1 MKPGTTHEGLDGG
14 RGGRE
19 AQATPEW
26 RVEQRFRGREAVGYA
41 RRFLEGFDAKALAWI
56 KIRDGASACRAENG
70 FWGTCYAPTPAIGRY
85 RVSCSVKGEDR
96 HFPASTALWRERSL
110 LPGRSKPSLR
120 CEAVVEDVNEGL
132 IWILGHEL
140 FHFLAYTGQTNAANT
155 EFNAST
161 WGYEMLWSYREGD
174 DPLAVADRLLV
185 HVPSPFHNE
194 AIHRGGEGDLAHVPH
209 RFPWVARLRA
219 ETHNYRT
226 SCTASHKAPSRLQA
240 SPFADA
246 LAPKL

>member
-1 MKPGTTHEGLDGG
+1 M
-14 RGGRE
+14 
-19 AQATPEW
+19 
-26 RVEQRFRGREAVGYA
+26 GYA
-41 RRFLEGFDAKALAWI
+41 RRFLEGFDTKALAWV
-56 KIRDGASACRAENG
+56 KVRDGASASRAEKG
-70 FWGTCYAPTPAIGRY
+70 FWGTCYAPTPTIGRY
-85 RVSCSVKGEDR
+85 RVSCSAKGEDR
-96 HFPASTALWRERSL
+96 HFPASTALRRKRNL

-120 CEAVVEDVNEGL
+120 CEAVVEDVDEGL

-140 FHFLAYTGQTNAANT
+140 FHFLAFTGQTNAANT

-161 WGYEMLWSYREGD
+161 WGYEMIWSYREGD

-185 HVPSPFHNE
+185 HVPSPFHHE
-194 AIHRGGEGDLAHVPH
+194 PIHRGGEGDLAHVPY

-226 SCTASHKAPSRLQA
+226 SGTASHMAPSRLQA

-246 LAPKL
+246 VALKS